1 MLKRGQ
7 PGSRRPACQM
17 TKLIMAGRSDS
28 VEHERDPTAETPWS
42 SRAGLPRHPGPYEM
56 TRFPAFLARVGG
68 CHLALGMLAAF
79 VFGLSTLW
87 HAVIP
92 PGKCTNV
99 VLDRLPSP
107 GGSWVAVTDEDICD
121 VGSFSTDITAGVNL
135 VSTIP
140 PLRDIVVLGVDTGGN
155 DNERPLVAWSAPDVL
170 RVTMGLRSI
179 LKVLTRQVEGVRVNV
194 QFDPDDPPARAAW
207 LKQTGLPDDEV
218 DNGGTQ

>member
-1 MLKRGQ
+1 
-7 PGSRRPACQM
+7 
-17 TKLIMAGRSDS
+17 
-28 VEHERDPTAETPWS
+28 
-42 SRAGLPRHPGPYEM
+42 
-56 TRFPAFLARVGG
+56 VGG
-68 CHLALGMLAAF
+68 CLLALGMLAVL

-107 GGSWVAVTDEDICD
+107 DGSWVAVTDEDICD